1 MKRFWLI
8 SLALALAFALALVP
22 THAIF
27 SMPAP
32 NGAEGGKSRQVQPV
46 SQAGGANLVQG
57 TVASRRA
64 ASGASSPITRATLI
78 EMASKLKSLVPSTA
92 AKQVA
97 LPGNASP
104 LKAALTNPA
113 RKLIDAQS
121 LRASRDGSRPPRDW
135 RVQWNAANNTPTYIT
150 MPGTSVAQS
159 ALSASATA
167 PEKALAFVAAH
178 SELFK
183 IDNPYE
189 ELIPATVIEEANGR
203 NHVQFS
209 LQYQGI
215 PVWGQSLVAHLN
227 ADGNL
232 YTINARYSP
241 TPNGLDVT
249 PRQIS
254 EAKAIEIASADLA
267 KKTAILPLTNVAAK
281 LSRYHG
287 PVADPYVWIDQE
299 KNKPHLIWHV
309 QIRPNVRDWWYYF
322 VDAQTGVIL
331 EKYNNTQ
338 FDGPATGNG
347 TDLLGQNRLLNV
359 YDVGPN
365 YYLIDGSRSIWQPTQ
380 PDILNDPKGALW
392 TIDLQGQAPG
402 EQLYHVSSSNNTW
415 TDATSVS
422 AHYNVGRVFE
432 YFLNT
437 HGRSSIDD
445 QGGTVVSV
453 IHVADAD
460 GSGMDNAFWNGWGMY
475 YGDGQNAFAL
485 LAKSLD
491 VAAHEM
497 AHGVTEKTV
506 NLEYKFQSGALN
518 ESYSDV
524 YGVLVDNDD
533 WRLGE
538 DVVVPAYF
546 PSGALRDMANPHNG
560 GSGSNDNGWQPAHIS
575 EFQNLSIDV
584 DNGGVHVNSGIP
596 NKAAYLIGN
605 ALGRTKLGA
614 IYYRVQQL
622 RYLNSQSNFCDMRSA
637 AIASA
642 TDLYG
647 AASAEVDA
655 VESAFDAVGI
665 LSNCGGQL
673 PPEEP
678 PTPTGNEWVAA
689 VNAETGDNSLYLAR
703 PTIDSQ
709 DDIVQLTPT
718 EVNTGTG
725 KPLDVAYLGGDA
737 VIVFV
742 DSDLNLRV
750 IAPNPGNTQ
759 EEIVGNQG
767 VWWSVAVSTDFGK
780 VALTTVDIDSM
791 IHILDLDD
799 PGQSKSIRL
808 YSPSTQ
814 PGQGSFIT
822 QYADVMDWDTYGDY
836 IIYDAYNKMPLGG
849 GGTVEY
855 WEINSLLVQ
864 EESIVR
870 LFAPQPE
877 GVSFGN
883 PSFAQS
889 SAVVFAFDAIDV
901 GQCTNNIAAA
911 NLYTGDAAVIEPNGC
926 APGGFPNLGFPRYSP
941 NGSGIVIQ
949 WINSSE
955 QKTLWQIPMNA
966 TNLMQATG
974 SSTLY
979 VVEAQLPLWLASE
992 IVSDVQHQDDG
1003 SPIPDAFAV
1012 NQNFPNPF
1020 NAGTVIAYATA
1031 SWGTSRLEIFN
1042 ILGQR
1047 LIAFEQRDVAPGKHS
1062 FHWDGTDDS
1071 GSPLA
1076 SGVYVYRV
1084 TSGTSSHSRKMVL
1097 VR

>member
-8 SLALALAFALALVP
+8 SLTLALALVP
-22 THAIF
+22 THATYT
-27 SMPAP
+27 MPAP
-32 NGAEGGKSRQVQPV
+32 DVAQGGKSRQAQPV
-46 SQAGGANLVQG
+46 SQAGGANSAQG
-57 TVASRRA
+57 PVKSREA
-64 ASGASSPITRATLI
+64 DPSSANAPITRATLI
-78 EMASKLKSLVPSTA
+78 EMASKLKSLVPNAA
-92 AKQVA
+92 AKQVVRS
-97 LPGNASP
+97 GNGSS
-104 LKAALTNPA
+104 LKAALTNSV
-113 RKLIDAQS
+113 RRLIDSQS
-121 LRASRDGSRPPRDW
+121 LLSAHAGTGVPRDW
-135 RVQWNAANNTPTYIT
+135 AVQWNAASSTPAYIT
-150 MPGTSVAQS
+150 IPATSVPQP
-159 ALSASATA
+159 ALSASATV
-167 PEKALAFVAAH
+167 PEKVLAFVAAH
-178 SELFK
+178 SKLFK
-183 IDNPYE
+183 LDNPYE
-189 ELIPATVIEEANGR
+189 ELIPAAVIEEENGR
-203 NHVQFS
+203 NHVQFG

-241 TPNGLDVT
+241 TPKGLDVT
-249 PRQIS
+249 SRQIS
-254 EAKAIEIASADLA
+254 DKRAIEMATTDLSRN
-267 KKTAILPLTNVAAK
+267 TEILPPTDFVAK
-281 LSRYHG
+281 LSQYQG
-287 PVADPYVWIDQE
+287 ATAEPYVWTSSE
-299 KNKPHLIWHV
+299 TNKPHLIWHV

-322 VDAQTGVIL
+322 VDAHTGTIL
-331 EKYNNTQ
+331 EKYLNTQ
-338 FDGPATGNG
+338 SDGPVTGNG

-365 YYLIDGSRSIWQPTQ
+365 YYMIDGSRSIWQPSQ

-422 AHYNVGRVFE
+422 AHHNVGRVFE

-437 HGRSSIDD
+437 HGRNSIDD

-453 IHVADAD
+453 IHVADGD

-475 YGDGQNAFAL
+475 YGDGQSAFTP

-546 PSGALRDMANPHNG
+546 PSGALRDMADPHNG
-560 GSGSNDNGWQPAHIS
+560 GSGSDDNGWQPSHMN

-605 ALGRTKLGA
+605 ALGRNKLGA
-614 IYYRVQQL
+614 IYYRVQQF
-622 RYLNSQSNFCDMRSA
+622 RFLNSQSNFCDMRIA

-642 TDLYG
+642 SDLYG
-647 AASAEVDA
+647 NPSPEVSA

-665 LSNCGGQL
+665 LGDCGGQL
-673 PPEEP
+673 PPDEP

-689 VNAETGDNSLYLAR
+689 ANAVLGDNSLYLAR
-703 PTIDSQ
+703 PVIDSE
-709 DDIVQLTPT
+709 DDIVQLTAT

-725 KPLDVAYLGGDA
+725 KPLDVAYPGGDA
-737 VIVFV
+737 VIIFV

-750 IAPNPGNTQ
+750 IAPNPGNPQ

-767 VWWSVAVSTDFGK
+767 VWWSVAVSGDFGK

-808 YSPSTQ
+808 FSPSTQ

-822 QYADVMDWDTYGDY
+822 QYADVMDWDPYGEY
-836 IIYDAYNKMPLGG
+836 IIYDAFNKMPLGG

-889 SAVVFAFDAIDV
+889 SAVVFAFDAVDV

-941 NGSGIVIQ
+941 NGSGMVVQ

-979 VVEAQLPLWLASE
+979 VVEAQLPVWLASE
-992 IVSDVQHQDDG
+992 IVSDVEHHDDG
-1003 SPIPDAFAV
+1003 STIPERFTV
-1012 NQNFPNPF
+1012 KQNFPNPF
-1020 NAGTVIAYATA
+1020 NAGTVIEYATD

-1042 ILGQR
+1042 VLGQR
-1047 LIAFEQRDVAPGKHS
+1047 LVVFEQSDVAPGKHS
-1062 FHWDGTDDS
+1062 FYWDGTDDA

-1076 SGVYVYRV
+1076 SGVYLYRV
-1084 TSGTSSHSRKMVL
+1084 TSGGSSYSRKMVL
-1097 VR
+1097 VK